1 MIRGAIGLV
10 LVIIAGVTEAA
21 AQDTSLIGLWQSKRY
36 FGPEVR
42 GRLELR
48 RNGERWQATIGSR
61 MADVRVVKD
70 SLSFDLPSSNTF
82 KGRFARDRG
91 SITGQWIDPRRRI
104 TMPVVLRRCGTRE
117 GCYSANVQPVDEEF
131 TFYMEVKRRPDGT
144 LGAFLRNPER
154 NQGRFIRL
162 DHLTRRGD
170 TVFLRDAR
178 DATITTGVLRQGRL
192 SAYLRFA
199 THDFQ
204 KVHPDSFTNFY
215 PRGRPTGTYSY
226 TPPLARDD
234 GWNVG
239 RATDAGFSEEKLEQM
254 VRMYVN
260 ASTDSANAFRPHG
273 ILIARNGRLVLEEY
287 FFGEHANK
295 PHDTRSASKSLV
307 TVVLG
312 AAMQAGMKVGP
323 RTPVFST
330 MGMPSPSLDPRKRAM
345 TIYHL
350 LTMTSGLDC
359 NDNAPDYEKY
369 PGSEDVLTN
378 QDTNP
383 DWLQMVLDLKML
395 REPGAEAIYCS
406 INPFLAGEVMARATG
421 RSFPDLAWELVASPL
436 QMDRHFLLI
445 TPVGDSYMGGS
456 AHYILRDFAKL
467 AQLYANGGMWNGRRI
482 LSEAWVT
489 ESVEPR
495 YRIGRT
501 FRQGPRGPTETTT
514 NNYGYLWWSTEFEHN
529 GRTVVAHHAS
539 GNGGQYSMFIPA
551 LDLVVATYA
560 GNYADAGGFYALRE
574 LVPKYI
580 LPALLK

>member
-1 MIRGAIGLV
+1 MVRVMIALH
-10 LVIIAGVTEAA
+10 LCLSLGVSTVQ
-21 AQDTSLIGLWQSKRY
+21 AQDTSLVGLWQSKRY

-48 RNGERWQATIGSR
+48 QEGDRWQTTIGAR
-61 MADVRVVKD
+61 TAEVRVRGD
-70 SLSFDLPSSNTF
+70 SVAFNLPAANAF
-82 KGRFARDRG
+82 KGRFARDRA
-91 SITGQWIDPRRRI
+91 SIVGQWIDPRRRV
-104 TMPVVLRRCGTRE
+104 TMPLVLTRCGSGA
-117 GCYSANVQPVDEEF
+117 GCYSTNVNPVEEEF

-162 DHLTRRGD
+162 DHLARRGD
-170 TVFLRDAR
+170 TVFMRDAR
-178 DATITTGVLRQGRL
+178 DTTIATGLLRQGRL
-192 SAYLRFA
+192 SVYLRFA

-204 KVHPDSFTNFY
+204 KVHPDSFTHFY
-215 PRGRPTGTYSY
+215 PRGWRTGSY
-226 TPPLARDD
+226 TYAPPRARDD
-234 GWNVG
+234 GWSVG
-239 RATDAGFSEEKLEQM
+239 RAREAGFSEEKLERM

-260 ASTDSANAFRPHG
+260 ASTDSANAYRPHG
-273 ILIARNGRLVLEEY
+273 ILIARNGKIVLEEY
-287 FFGEHANK
+287 FLGEHANK
-295 PHDTRSASKSLV
+295 PHDTRSASKSVV

-312 AAMQAGMKVGP
+312 AAMQAGMKIGP
-323 RTPVFST
+323 QMPVFST
-330 MGMPSPSLDPRKRAM
+330 MGMTSPTLDPRKRAM
-345 TIYHL
+345 TVYHL

-383 DWLQMVLDLKML
+383 DWLRIVLDLKML
-395 REPGAEAIYCS
+395 RDPGAEAVYCS
-406 INPFLAGEVMARATG
+406 INPFLAGEVIARATG

-456 AHYILRDFAKL
+456 AHYLLRDFAKF
-467 AQLYANGGMWNGRRI
+467 AQLYANGGTWNGRRI
-482 LSEAWVT
+482 LSEAWVR

-501 FRQGPRGPTETTT
+501 FRQGPAGPVETTT
-514 NNYGYLWWSTEFEHN
+514 NNYGYLWWTTEFEHQ
-529 GRTVVAHHAS
+529 GRTVRAHHAS
-539 GNGGQYSMFIPA
+539 GNGGQYSMFIPD

-560 GNYADAGGFYALRE
+560 GNYADAGGFYGLRD

-580 LPALLK
+580 LPALVK

>member
-1 MIRGAIGLV
+1 MWRLTTV
-10 LVIIAGVTEAA
+10 FWLYLAGVTTAP
-21 AQDTSLIGLWQSKRY
+21 AQDTSLVGLWQSKRY

-48 RNGERWQATIGSR
+48 QEGERWLATIGSR
-61 MADVRVVKD
+61 TAQVSVRNDTV
-70 SLSFDLPSSNTF
+70 SFDLPASNTF

-91 SITGQWIDPRRRI
+91 SIMGHWIEPRR
-104 TMPVVLRRCGTRE
+104 TMPLVLRRCAGVTA
-117 GCYSANVQPVDEEF
+117 CYATNVDPVDETF

-178 DATITTGVLRQGRL
+178 DTILTTGLLRQGRL
-192 SAYLRFA
+192 SVFLRFA

-204 KVHPDSFTNFY
+204 KVHPDSFTNFN
-215 PRGRPTGTYSY
+215 PRGWRTGSY
-226 TPPLARDD
+226 TYEPPKARED
-234 GWNVG
+234 GWRVG
-239 RATDAGFSEEKLEQM
+239 RARDAGFSEEKLEAM

-260 ASTDSANAFRPHG
+260 ASSDSANAYRPHG
-273 ILIARNGRLVLEEY
+273 ILIARNGKIVLEEY
-287 FFGEHANK
+287 FFGEHADK
-295 PHDTRSASKSLV
+295 PHDTRSASKVLV
-307 TVVLG
+307 SVVLG

-323 RTPVFST
+323 QTPVFST
-330 MGMPSPSLDPRKRAM
+330 MGRTSAALDPRKRAM
-345 TIYHL
+345 TLYHL

-378 QDTNP
+378 QNEDP
-383 DWLQMVLDLKML
+383 DWLRMVLDLKML
-395 REPGAEAIYCS
+395 RDPGAEAIYCS

-421 RSFPDLAWELVASPL
+421 RSFPDLAWELIASPL

-456 AHYILRDFAKL
+456 AHYLLRDFAKF
-467 AQLYANGGMWNGRRI
+467 AQLYANGGTWNGRRI
-482 LSEAWVT
+482 LSEAWVR

-501 FRQGPRGPTETTT
+501 FRQGPGGPVETTT
-514 NNYGYLWWSTEFEHN
+514 NNYGYLWWTTEFEHQ
-529 GRTVVAHHAS
+529 GRVVRAHHAS
-539 GNGGQYSMFIPA
+539 GNGGQYSMFIPE

-560 GNYADAGGFYALRE
+560 GNYADAGGFYGLRD
-574 LVPKYI
+574 LLPKHI
-580 LPALLK
+580 LPALVK